1 MSKTALWVGNA
12 VICGL
17 MASFLGIVNH
27 EGPPSPW
34 LVADLLGAMAGAVG
48 ALFGGLLAGYIVT
61 RFMKKATDRSKNVAY
76 FCGVL
81 LWSAAIV
88 FSKMSGS

>member
-17 MASFLGIVNH
+17 MASFLGIVDH
-27 EGPPSPW
+27 EGPPW
-34 LVADLLGAMAGAVG
+34 LVADLLGAMAVAVG

-81 LWSAAIV
+81 LWSAATV